1 MRFRHAG
8 ILALCLV
15 CLLLSGCWDY
25 VEIEAL
31 DFVLGLGVDQ
41 IDPEYVV
48 VMEMAKTSG
57 GGQQASVEPKVLA
70 TKGQSVS
77 SAGRALSNPAGLR
90 AIWSH
95 AYVFLISEQVAQ
107 DGILPAVEYIVRS
120 RNTRSTIW
128 VFITRDCTAEEVFKS
143 KPPMANSVSEH
154 LNAVV
159 LMQETI
165 SGFLPLQ
172 VWELHQELAD
182 EGVYAT
188 LPTVRLVHEQGELV
202 PLVEGTAVLKDDK
215 MIGWLDGHESDI
227 FCLLKG
233 ILQRG
238 HFVID
243 TRVEDKGRFPITYEL
258 VGNQLQ
264 AKPVFKDGE
273 ISMFLSLDMQFA
285 VEEMG
290 RAPLNFRDEKMASS
304 VEAQLATA
312 FQEWVEEL
320 FWKLQHE
327 LNADVLGFGRLF
339 KRKEPEAWRRFGKDW
354 DTNFRNLP
362 VDVEVT
368 CQVVVAGLSSEPIN
382 VRD

>member
-128 VFITRDCTAEEVFKS
+128 VFITRTV
-143 KPPMANSVSEH
+143 PPKRCLRVNPHGQFCQRAPQCRSAYAGNH
-154 LNAVV
+154 F
-159 LMQETI
+159 
-165 SGFLPLQ
+165 GFLPLQ

-188 LPTVRLVHEQGELV
+188 LPTVSSSTSRENSGSF
-202 PLVEGTAVLKDDK
+202 G
-215 MIGWLDGHESDI
+215 
-227 FCLLKG
+227 
-233 ILQRG
+233 
-238 HFVID
+238 
-243 TRVEDKGRFPITYEL
+243 GRNC
-258 VGNQLQ
+258 G
-264 AKPVFKDGE
+264 
-273 ISMFLSLDMQFA
+273 S
-285 VEEMG
+285 
-290 RAPLNFRDEKMASS
+290 
-304 VEAQLATA
+304 
-312 FQEWVEEL
+312 
-320 FWKLQHE
+320 
-327 LNADVLGFGRLF
+327 
-339 KRKEPEAWRRFGKDW
+339 
-354 DTNFRNLP
+354 
-362 VDVEVT
+362 
-368 CQVVVAGLSSEPIN
+368 
-382 VRD
+382 